1 VHGSNG
7 PHAEEAQ
14 SAVSKHAQGWCSMI
28 TTTDV
33 SGFLTRTRSRH
44 GWHWSDWLSYAYL
57 ALGVLLVVL
66 PIFWM
71 FMSSI
76 KSPRAL
82 TENDPRL
89 LPYEQL
95 QTPAA
100 DGSRQHGVFVW
111 TKPDGSTV
119 DVGFVGPRGLNAR
132 VFEIGKPETVIEVPR
147 NQLTRKDAVSPRWQ
161 NYTEPTIGSTQ
172 SRTFNFLRYFW
183 NSTFV
188 TVIATALTLIV
199 NAMAAFA
206 LSKYKFRGRDFMVIV
221 IISTLLIPP
230 TVILVPLFITVS
242 SLGMLNSLWGVIIPA
257 IATPTGV
264 FLLRQY
270 MLTIPDELLEA
281 ARMDGASEWKIFWR
295 IILPLATPALSVL
308 AILSVMWR
316 WNDFMWPLIVLT
328 QSEVFTLQLG
338 LSTFKGELNDNMHH
352 LLAMTVLT
360 LLPVTLVFVVLQKHI
375 TTGIAN
381 TGLK

>member
-1 VHGSNG
+1 
-7 PHAEEAQ
+7 
-14 SAVSKHAQGWCSMI
+14 MI

-33 SGFLTRTRSRH
+33 TGFLGRTRSRH

-95 QTPAA
+95 QTPSA

-111 TKPDGSTV
+111 TKPDGSQV

-132 VFEIGKPETVIEVPR
+132 VFELGKPAEIIEVPR
-147 NQLTRKDAVSPRWQ
+147 AQLARKDVVSPRWQ

-188 TVIATALTLIV
+188 TVVATVLTLIV

-221 IISTLLIPP
+221 IVSTLLIPP

>member
-1 VHGSNG
+1 MIN
-7 PHAEEAQ
+7 
-14 SAVSKHAQGWCSMI
+14 SADLSA
-28 TTTDV
+28 
-33 SGFLTRTRSRH
+33 FLGRRRGRRSL
-44 GWHWSDWLSYAYL
+44 HWTDWLAYAYL
-57 ALGVLLVVL
+57 LLGVLIVLL

-82 TENDPRL
+82 VENDPRL
-89 LPYEQL
+89 LPYEQV
-95 QTPAA
+95 QVAA
-100 DGSRQHGVFVW
+100 PDGQRQLGVFIW
-111 TKPDGSTV
+111 TKPDGTTA
-119 DVGFVGPRGLNAR
+119 DVAFVGPRGANAR
-132 VFEIGKPETVIEVPR
+132 VFELGKPSEIIEVPR
-147 NQLTRKDAVSPRWQ
+147 TALARKDVISPRFE

-188 TVIATALTLIV
+188 TVVATILTLIV

-206 LSKYKFRGRDFMVIV
+206 LSKYRFRGRDFMVVVIV
-221 IISTLLIPP
+221 STLLIPP

-242 SLGMLNSLWGVIIPA
+242 SLGMLNTLWGVIIPA

-295 IILPLATPALSVL
+295 IMLPLSLPALSVL

-338 LSTFKGELNDNMHH
+338 LSTFKGELNDNMHY

-360 LLPVTLVFVVLQKHI
+360 LLPVTLVFVFLQKHI

>member
-1 VHGSNG
+1 
-7 PHAEEAQ
+7 
-14 SAVSKHAQGWCSMI
+14 
-28 TTTDV
+28 
-33 SGFLTRTRSRH
+33 
-44 GWHWSDWLSYAYL
+44 
-57 ALGVLLVVL
+57 
-66 PIFWM
+66 
-71 FMSSI
+71 
-76 KSPRAL
+76 
-82 TENDPRL
+82 
-89 LPYEQL
+89 
-95 QTPAA
+95 
-100 DGSRQHGVFVW
+100 
-111 TKPDGSTV
+111 
-119 DVGFVGPRGLNAR
+119 
-132 VFEIGKPETVIEVPR
+132 
-147 NQLTRKDAVSPRWQ
+147 VSPRWQ
-161 NYTEPTIGSTQ
+161 NYSEPTIGSTQ

-188 TVIATALTLIV
+188 TVVATVLTLIV

-206 LSKYKFRGRDFMVIV
+206 LSKYRFRGRDVMVIV

>member
-1 VHGSNG
+1 MIS
-7 PHAEEAQ
+7 
-14 SAVSKHAQGWCSMI
+14 SADLSS
-28 TTTDV
+28 
-33 SGFLTRTRSRH
+33 FLGRRR
-44 GWHWSDWLSYAYL
+44 GRGALHWSDWLAYGYL
-57 ALGVLLVVL
+57 LLGLLIVLM
-66 PIFWM
+66 PILWM
-71 FMSSI
+71 FLSSI

-82 TENDPRL
+82 VENDPRL
-89 LPYEQL
+89 LPYEQV
-95 QTPAA
+95 TVPAP
-100 DGSRQHGVFVW
+100 DGSRQLGVFVW
-111 TKPDGSTV
+111 MKPDGSRT
-119 DVGFVGPRGLNAR
+119 DVAFVGPRGANAR
-132 VFEIGKPETVIEVPR
+132 VFELATPGEIIEVPR
-147 NQLTRKDAVSPRWQ
+147 SHITRKDVVSPRWE
-161 NYTEPTIGSTQ
+161 NYTEPTLGSTQ

-188 TVIATALTLIV
+188 TIVATLLTLVV

-206 LSKYKFRGRDFMVIV
+206 LSKYRFRGRDLMVIV
-221 IISTLLIPP
+221 IVSTLLIPP
-230 TVILVPLFITVS
+230 TVILVPLFMTVS

-270 MLTIPDELLEA
+270 MLTIPDELIEA

-295 IILPLATPALSVL
+295 IMLPLSLPALSVL

-338 LSTFKGELNDNMHH
+338 LSTFKGELNDNMHY

-360 LLPVTLVFVVLQKHI
+360 LMPVTLVFVFLQKHI

>member
-1 VHGSNG
+1 
-7 PHAEEAQ
+7 
-14 SAVSKHAQGWCSMI
+14 MI

-33 SGFLTRTRSRH
+33 STFLTRRRSPH
-44 GWHWSDWLSYAYL
+44 GLHWTDWLSYTYL
-57 ALGVLLVVL
+57 AVGVLLVIL

-82 TENDPRL
+82 VENDPRL

-95 QTPAA
+95 TIPAA
-100 DGSRQHGVFVW
+100 DGSRQLGVFIW
-111 TKPDGSTV
+111 TKPDGSKAEV
-119 DVGFVGPRGLNAR
+119 AFVGPRGANAR
-132 VFEIGKPETVIEVPR
+132 VYELSNPAETIEVPR
-147 NQLTRKDAVSPRWQ
+147 TALARRDIIQPRFE
-161 NYTEPTIGSTQ
+161 NYTDPTIGSTQ

-188 TVIATALTLIV
+188 TVVATLLTLVV

-206 LSKYKFRGRDFMVIV
+206 LSKYKFRGRDAMVI
-221 IISTLLIPP
+221 IIVSTLLIPP
-230 TVILVPLFITVS
+230 TVILVPLFMTVS
-242 SLGMLNSLWGVIIPA
+242 KLGMLNSLWGVIIPA

-295 IILPLATPALSVL
+295 IMLPLSLPALSVL

-338 LSTFKGELNDNMHH
+338 LSTFKGELNDNMHY

-360 LLPVTLVFVVLQKHI
+360 LLPVTLVFVFLQKHI

>member
-1 VHGSNG
+1 
-7 PHAEEAQ
+7 
-14 SAVSKHAQGWCSMI
+14 MI

-33 SGFLTRTRSRH
+33 SGFLGRTRSRH

-95 QTPAA
+95 TTPSA

-111 TKPDGSTV
+111 TRPDGTQV
-119 DVGFVGPRGLNAR
+119 DVGFVGPRGINAR
-132 VFEIGKPETVIEVPR
+132 VFALGAPNAVIEVPR
-147 NQLTRKDAVSPRWQ
+147 NQLARKDAVSPRWR
-161 NYTEPTIGSTQ
+161 NYSEPTIGSTQ

-188 TVIATALTLIV
+188 TVVATVLTLIV

-206 LSKYKFRGRDFMVIV
+206 LSKYRFRGRDVMVVV

>member
-1 VHGSNG
+1 
-7 PHAEEAQ
+7 
-14 SAVSKHAQGWCSMI
+14 MI
-28 TTTDV
+28 TSTDV
-33 SGFLTRTRSRH
+33 SGFMTRKHNRH
-44 GWHWSDWLSYAYL
+44 GTHWTDWLSYAYL
-57 ALGVLLVVL
+57 AIGVMLVLL

-82 TENDPRL
+82 VENDPRL
-89 LPYEQL
+89 LPYEQVT
-95 QTPAA
+95 TPAA
-100 DGSRQHGVFVW
+100 GGQRQLNVFTV
-111 TKPDGSTV
+111 TKPDGTTAEV
-119 DVGFVGPRGLNAR
+119 AFVAPRGVNAL
-132 VFEIGKPETVIEVPR
+132 VYDLAKPAETFEVSRLSLK
-147 NQLTRKDAVSPRWQ
+147 RKDVISPRWE
-161 NYTEPTIGSTQ
+161 NYTDPTIGSTQ

-188 TVIATALTLIV
+188 TVVATLMTLVV

-206 LSKYKFRGRDFMVIV
+206 LSKYKFKGRDAMVLIIV
-221 IISTLLIPP
+221 ATLLIPP
-230 TVILVPLFITVS
+230 TVILVPLFMTVS

-257 IATPTGV
+257 VATPTGV

-295 IILPLATPALSVL
+295 IMLPLSMPALSVL

-338 LSTFKGELNDNMHH
+338 LSTFKGELNDNMHY

-360 LLPVTLVFVVLQKHI
+360 LMPVTLVFVVLQKHI

>member
-1 VHGSNG
+1 
-7 PHAEEAQ
+7 
-14 SAVSKHAQGWCSMI
+14 MI
-28 TTTDV
+28 MASDV
-33 SGFLTRTRSRH
+33 SAFFSRTRGR
-44 GWHWSDWLSYAYL
+44 GALHWSDWLSYAYL
-57 ALGVLLVVL
+57 ILGVLIILL
-66 PIFWM
+66 PVFWM

-82 TENDPRL
+82 VENDPRL
-89 LPYEQL
+89 LPYEQVTT
-95 QTPAA
+95 QSPAGRTHSVFMA
-100 DGSRQHGVFVW
+100 TRDDGSQV
-111 TKPDGSTV
+111 
-119 DVGFVGPRGLNAR
+119 
-132 VFEIGKPETVIEVPR
+132 EV
-147 NQLTRKDAVSPRWQ
+147 AFVSPRGRNAVVYELGKPDVTFEIPRERLQRKDVIAPRWS
-161 NYTEPTIGSTQ
+161 NYTEPTLGSAQ

-188 TVIATALTLIV
+188 TVVATLITLVV

-206 LSKYKFRGRDFMVIV
+206 LSKYKFKGRDAMVLV
-221 IISTLLIPP
+221 IIATLLIPP

-242 SLGMLNSLWGVIIPA
+242 KLGMLNSLWGVIIPA
-257 IATPTGV
+257 VATPTGV

-295 IILPLATPALSVL
+295 IMLPLSLPALSVL

-338 LSTFKGELNDNMHH
+338 LSTFKGELNDNMHY

-360 LLPVTLVFVVLQKHI
+360 LLPVTLVFVFLQKHI

>member
-1 VHGSNG
+1 
-7 PHAEEAQ
+7 
-14 SAVSKHAQGWCSMI
+14 MI
-28 TTTDV
+28 TAADV
-33 SGFLTRTRSRH
+33 SSFLTRRRSPH
-44 GWHWSDWLSYAYL
+44 GLHWTDWLSYAYL
-57 ALGVLLVVL
+57 AVGVLLVIL

-82 TENDPRL
+82 VENDPRL

-95 QTPAA
+95 TIPAA
-100 DGSRQHGVFVW
+100 DGSRQLGVFIW
-111 TKPDGSTV
+111 TKPDGSTA
-119 DVGFVGPRGLNAR
+119 DVAFIGPRGANAR
-132 VFEIGKPETVIEVPR
+132 VYELSNPSEIIEVSRTALARRDIIQPR
-147 NQLTRKDAVSPRWQ
+147 FE
-161 NYTEPTIGSTQ
+161 NYTDPTIGSTQ

-188 TVIATALTLIV
+188 TVVATLLTLVV

-206 LSKYKFRGRDFMVIV
+206 LSKYKFRGRDAMVIV
-221 IISTLLIPP
+221 IVSTLLIPP
-230 TVILVPLFITVS
+230 TVILVPLFMTVS
-242 SLGMLNSLWGVIIPA
+242 KLGMLNSLWGVIIPA

-295 IILPLATPALSVL
+295 IMLPLSLPALSVL

-338 LSTFKGELNDNMHH
+338 LSTFKGELNDNMHY

-360 LLPVTLVFVVLQKHI
+360 LLPVTLVFVCLQKHI

>member
-1 VHGSNG
+1 
-7 PHAEEAQ
+7 
-14 SAVSKHAQGWCSMI
+14 MI
-28 TTTDV
+28 ATADV
-33 SGFLTRTRSRH
+33 SAFLARTRGRSRL
-44 GWHWSDWLSYAYL
+44 HWSDWLAYGYL
-57 ALGVLLVVL
+57 ALGVLIVAL
-66 PIFWM
+66 PILWM
-71 FMSSI
+71 FVSSI

-82 TENDPRL
+82 VENDPRL

-95 QTPAA
+95 TTLSP
-100 DGSRQHGVFVW
+100 DGQRQLGVFIW
-111 TKPDGSTV
+111 TKPDGSKV
-119 DVGFVGPRGLNAR
+119 DVAFVGPRGANAR
-132 VFEIGKPETVIEVPR
+132 VYELSRPDEVIEAPR
-147 NQLTRKDAVSPRWQ
+147 TALVRKDIVQPRWE
-161 NYTEPTIGSTQ
+161 NYTDPTIGSTQ

-188 TVIATALTLIV
+188 TVVATLLTLVV

-206 LSKYKFRGRDFMVIV
+206 LSKYKFKGRDAMVIV
-221 IISTLLIPP
+221 IISTLLVPP

-281 ARMDGASEWKIFWR
+281 ARMDAASEWKIFWR
-295 IILPLATPALSVL
+295 IMLPLSMPALSVL

-338 LSTFKGELNDNMHH
+338 LSTFKGELNDNMHY

-360 LLPVTLVFVVLQKHI
+360 LLPVTLVFVFLQRHI

>member
-1 VHGSNG
+1 
-7 PHAEEAQ
+7 
-14 SAVSKHAQGWCSMI
+14 MI
-28 TTTDV
+28 NFTDV
-33 SGFLTRTRSRH
+33 ASFLTRQRARR
-44 GWHWSDWLSYAYL
+44 GVDWTDVLSYAYL
-57 ALGVLLVVL
+57 ALGVLLVAL

-82 TENDPRL
+82 VENDPRL

-95 QTPAA
+95 TTSSA
-100 DGSRQHGVFVW
+100 DGSRSHGVLIW
-111 TKPDGSTV
+111 TKPDGSRV
-119 DVGFVGPRGLNAR
+119 DVGFIGPRGVNAR
-132 VFEIGKPETVIEVPR
+132 VFEIGKPAEIIEVPR
-147 NQLTRKDAVSPRWQ
+147 SQIVRKEVVQPRWE
-161 NYTEPTIGSTQ
+161 NYSEPTIGSTQ
-172 SRTFNFLRYFW
+172 SRNFNFPRYFW
-183 NSTFV
+183 NSAFV
-188 TVIATALTLIV
+188 TVVATLLTLVV

-206 LSKYKFRGRDFMVIV
+206 LSKYRFRGRDAMVIV
-221 IISTLLIPP
+221 IVSTLLIPP

-295 IILPLATPALSVL
+295 IMLPLSLPALSVL

>member
-1 VHGSNG
+1 
-7 PHAEEAQ
+7 
-14 SAVSKHAQGWCSMI
+14 MI
-28 TTTDV
+28 TGAEIGT
-33 SGFLTRTRSRH
+33 FLSRRR
-44 GWHWSDWLSYAYL
+44 GIGRLHWSDWLTYGYL
-57 ALGVLLVVL
+57 LMGVLIVLL
-66 PIFWM
+66 PILWM
-71 FMSSI
+71 ILSSL
-76 KSPRAL
+76 KSPAAL
-82 TENDPRL
+82 VENDPRA
-89 LPYEQL
+89 LPYEQI
-95 QTPAA
+95 TIPAA
-100 DGSRQHGVFVW
+100 DGKSHTVFLWTRSDGVA
-111 TKPDGSTV
+111 V
-119 DVGFVGPRGLNAR
+119 DVALVGVRGLNAR
-132 VFEIGKPETVIEVPR
+132 VFEPGRPDTVFEVPR
-147 NQLTRKDAVSPRWQ
+147 ASLQRKETVAPRWD

-183 NSTFV
+183 NSSFV
-188 TVIATALTLIV
+188 TVVATLLTLIV
-199 NAMAAFA
+199 NAMAGFA
-206 LSKYKFRGRDFMVIV
+206 LSKYRFAGRDAMALV
-221 IISTLLIPP
+221 IIATLLVPP

-242 SLGMLNSLWGVIIPA
+242 KLGLLNSLWGVIIPA
-257 IATPTGV
+257 VATPTGV

-281 ARMDGASEWKIFWR
+281 ARMDAASEWKIFWR
-295 IILPLATPALSVL
+295 IILPLSLPALSVL

>member
-1 VHGSNG
+1 
-7 PHAEEAQ
+7 
-14 SAVSKHAQGWCSMI
+14 MI
-28 TTTDV
+28 NFADLPA
-33 SGFLTRTRSRH
+33 FLGRRR
-44 GWHWSDWLSYAYL
+44 GRGALHWSDWLAYL
-57 ALGVLLVVL
+57 YLLLGLLIVLL
-66 PIFWM
+66 PIVWM
-71 FMSSI
+71 FLSSI

-82 TENDPRL
+82 VENDPRL
-89 LPYEQL
+89 LPYEQVVV
-95 QTPAA
+95 PAP
-100 DGSRQHGVFVW
+100 DGSRQLGVFVW
-111 TKPDGSTV
+111 TKPDGSRA
-119 DVGFVGPRGLNAR
+119 DVAFVGPRGANAR
-132 VFEIGKPETVIEVPR
+132 VFELARPGEIIEVPR
-147 NQLTRKDAVSPRWQ
+147 GQLARKDVVSPRWE
-161 NYTEPTIGSTQ
+161 NYTEPTLGSTQ

-188 TVIATALTLIV
+188 TIVATVLTLVV

-206 LSKYKFRGRDFMVIV
+206 LSKYRFRGRDFMVIV
-221 IISTLLIPP
+221 IVSTLLIPP
-230 TVILVPLFITVS
+230 TVILVPLFMTVS

-270 MLTIPDELLEA
+270 MLTIPDELIEA

-295 IILPLATPALSVL
+295 IMLPLSLPALSVL

-338 LSTFKGELNDNMHH
+338 LSTFKGELNDNMHY

-360 LLPVTLVFVVLQKHI
+360 LMPVTLVFVFLQKHI

>member
-1 VHGSNG
+1 MISGADIGS
-7 PHAEEAQ
+7 
-14 SAVSKHAQGWCSMI
+14 
-28 TTTDV
+28 
-33 SGFLTRTRSRH
+33 FLTRRRGRS
-44 GWHWSDWLSYAYL
+44 GLHWSDWLAYGYL
-57 ALGVLLVVL
+57 VIGVLIVL
-66 PIFWM
+66 LPVLWM
-71 FMSSI
+71 FLSSI

-82 TENDPRL
+82 VENDPRL
-89 LPYEQL
+89 LPYEQV
-95 QTPAA
+95 TVKAP
-100 DGSRQHGVFVW
+100 DGGRTHGVFVL
-111 TKPDGSTV
+111 TREDGSRV
-119 DVGFVGPRGLNAR
+119 DVAFVAPRGRNAVVYDLAR
-132 VFEIGKPETVIEVPR
+132 PGETFEVPR
-147 NQLTRKDAVSPRWQ
+147 DRLTRKDVVAPRFE
-161 NYTEPTIGSTQ
+161 NYSEPLVGSAQ

-188 TVIATALTLIV
+188 TVIATVLTLVV

-206 LSKYKFRGRDFMVIV
+206 LSKYKFRGRDFMVLV
-221 IISTLLIPP
+221 IIATLLIPP
-230 TVILVPLFITVS
+230 TVILVPLFMTVS
-242 SLGMLNSLWGVIIPA
+242 GLGMLNSLWGVIIPA

-281 ARMDGASEWKIFWR
+281 ARMDAASEWKIFWR
-295 IILPLATPALSVL
+295 IMLPLSLPALSVL

-328 QSEVFTLQLG
+328 KSEVFTLQLG
-338 LSTFKGELNDNMHH
+338 LSTFKGELNDNTHY

-360 LLPVTLVFVVLQKHI
+360 LLPVTLVFVALQKHI

>member
-1 VHGSNG
+1 
-7 PHAEEAQ
+7 
-14 SAVSKHAQGWCSMI
+14 MI
-28 TTTDV
+28 TSTDV
-33 SGFLTRTRSRH
+33 SGFITRKRGRQ
-44 GWHWSDWLSYAYL
+44 GLHWTDWLSYAYL
-57 ALGVLLVVL
+57 LLGVMLVLL

-82 TENDPRL
+82 VENDPRL
-89 LPYEQL
+89 LPYEQV
-95 QTPAA
+95 TTREA
-100 DGSRQHGVFVW
+100 GGERQLSVFVL
-111 TKPDGSTV
+111 TKPDGSKA
-119 DVGFVGPRGLNAR
+119 DVAFVGPRGANAR
-132 VFEIGKPETVIEVPR
+132 VYELSNPAEITEVPR
-147 NQLTRKDAVSPRWQ
+147 TSLARKDIVSPRWE
-161 NYTEPTIGSTQ
+161 NYTDPTIGSTQ

-188 TVIATALTLIV
+188 TVVATLLTLVV

-206 LSKYKFRGRDFMVIV
+206 LSKYKFKGRDAMVLIIV
-221 IISTLLIPP
+221 ATLLIPP
-230 TVILVPLFITVS
+230 TVILVPLFMTVS

-257 IATPTGV
+257 VATPTGV

-295 IILPLATPALSVL
+295 IMLPLSMPALSVL

-338 LSTFKGELNDNMHH
+338 LSTFKGELNDNMHY

-360 LLPVTLVFVVLQKHI
+360 LLPVTLVFVFLQKHI

>member
-1 VHGSNG
+1 MINSTDLSSFLGRRRGRSG
-7 PHAEEAQ
+7 P
-14 SAVSKHAQGWCSMI
+14 
-28 TTTDV
+28 
-33 SGFLTRTRSRH
+33 
-44 GWHWSDWLSYAYL
+44 HWSDWLAYAYL
-57 ALGVLLVVL
+57 AVGVLVVAMPLV
-66 PIFWM
+66 WM
-71 FMSSI
+71 FVSSV

-82 TENDPRL
+82 VENDPRL
-89 LPYEQL
+89 LPYEQVTVPEPGGERAL
-95 QTPAA
+95 
-100 DGSRQHGVFVW
+100 GVFVW
-111 TKPDGSTV
+111 TKPDGSKA
-119 DVGFVGPRGLNAR
+119 DVAFVGPRGANAR
-132 VFEIGKPETVIEVPR
+132 VFELAKPSEIIEVPR
-147 NQLTRKDAVSPRWQ
+147 GALARKEIVQPRWR
-161 NYTEPTIGSTQ
+161 NYSEPTVGSAQ

-188 TVIATALTLIV
+188 TVVATLLTLVV

-206 LSKYKFRGRDFMVIV
+206 LSKYRFRGRDAMVVVIV
-221 IISTLLIPP
+221 STLLIPP

-242 SLGMLNSLWGVIIPA
+242 TLGMLNTLWGVIIPA
-257 IATPTGV
+257 VATPTGV

-295 IILPLATPALSVL
+295 IMLPLALPALSVL

>member
-1 VHGSNG
+1 
-7 PHAEEAQ
+7 
-14 SAVSKHAQGWCSMI
+14 MI
-28 TTTDV
+28 TTTEV
-33 SGFLTRTRSRH
+33 TGFLSRKR
-44 GWHWSDWLSYAYL
+44 GRNGLHWTDWLSYAYL
-57 ALGVLLVVL
+57 GLGVLLVIL

-82 TENDPRL
+82 VENDPRL

-95 QTPAA
+95 TTPMAN
-100 DGSRQHGVFVW
+100 SERRLGVFVL
-111 TKPDGSTV
+111 TKPDGSKA
-119 DVGFVGPRGLNAR
+119 DVAFVGPRGANAN
-132 VFEIGKPETVIEVPR
+132 VYELTNPSVIMEVPR
-147 NQLTRKDAVSPRWQ
+147 TALARKDIIQPRWE
-161 NYTEPTIGSTQ
+161 NYTDPTIGSTQ

-188 TVIATALTLIV
+188 TVVATLLTLVV

-206 LSKYKFRGRDFMVIV
+206 LSKYKFRGRDAMVLVIV
-221 IISTLLIPP
+221 STLLIPP

-295 IILPLATPALSVL
+295 IMLPLSLPALSVL

-338 LSTFKGELNDNMHH
+338 LSTFKGELNDNMHY

>member
-1 VHGSNG
+1 
-7 PHAEEAQ
+7 
-14 SAVSKHAQGWCSMI
+14 MI

-33 SGFLTRTRSRH
+33 TGFMTRRR
-44 GWHWSDWLSYAYL
+44 GRRGLHWSDWFSYAYL
-57 ALGVLLVVL
+57 ALGVLLVIL

-82 TENDPRL
+82 VENDPRL

-95 QTPAA
+95 QTPSA

-111 TKPDGSTV
+111 TKPDGTKV

-132 VFEIGKPETVIEVPR
+132 VFEIGKAGEIIEVPR
-147 NQLTRKDAVSPRWQ
+147 NQLARKDAVSPRWE
-161 NYTEPTIGSTQ
+161 NYTEPTVGSTQ

-188 TVIATALTLIV
+188 TVVATVLTLIV

-206 LSKYKFRGRDFMVIV
+206 LSKYKFRGRDFMVVV

-270 MLTIPDELLEA
+270 MLTIPDELMEA

>member
-1 VHGSNG
+1 
-7 PHAEEAQ
+7 
-14 SAVSKHAQGWCSMI
+14 MI
-28 TTTDV
+28 AAHDV
-33 SGFLTRTRSRH
+33 SQFLKRQRGRGSV
-44 GWHWSDWLSYAYL
+44 HWTDWLAYLYL
-57 ALGVLLVVL
+57 ALGVMIVLL
-66 PIFWM
+66 PIAWM

-82 TENDPRL
+82 VENDPRL
-89 LPYEQL
+89 LPYEQIT
-95 QTPAA
+95 TPSPDGRRLNVFVATRE
-100 DGSRQHGVFVW
+100 DGSKTDVAFVS
-111 TKPDGSTV
+111 TRGRNAVVYDLAKPGET
-119 DVGFVGPRGLNAR
+119 
-132 VFEIGKPETVIEVPR
+132 FEIPR
-147 NQLTRKDAVSPRWQ
+147 ERLQRKDIVAPRWE
-161 NYTEPTIGSTQ
+161 NYTEPTLGSAQ

-188 TVIATALTLIV
+188 TVVATLITLVV

-206 LSKYKFRGRDFMVIV
+206 LSKYRFKGRDAMVLVIV
-221 IISTLLIPP
+221 ATLLIPP
-230 TVILVPLFITVS
+230 TVILVPLFMTVS
-242 SLGMLNSLWGVIIPA
+242 ALGMLNSLWGVIIPA
-257 IATPTGV
+257 VATPTGV

-295 IILPLATPALSVL
+295 IMLPLSLPALSVL

-338 LSTFKGELNDNMHH
+338 LSTFKGELNDNMHY

-360 LLPVTLVFVVLQKHI
+360 LLPVTLVFVFLQKHI

>member
-1 VHGSNG
+1 MIN
-7 PHAEEAQ
+7 
-14 SAVSKHAQGWCSMI
+14 SA
-28 TTTDV
+28 DV
-33 SGFLTRTRSRH
+33 SAFLTRRRGVKRLDWT
-44 GWHWSDWLSYAYL
+44 DWLAYGYL
-57 ALGVLLVVL
+57 TLGMLIVVV
-66 PIFWM
+66 PILWM
-71 FMSSI
+71 FVSSL

-82 TENDPRL
+82 VENDPRI
-89 LPYEQL
+89 LPYEQIV
-95 QTPAA
+95 TKSAEGRDVTVFVHTRA
-100 DGSRQHGVFVW
+100 DGS
-111 TKPDGSTV
+111 TA
-119 DVGFVGPRGLNAR
+119 DVAFVGPRGINAR
-132 VFEIGKPETVIEVPR
+132 VFELGKPETVFEVPR
-147 NQLTRKDAVSPRWQ
+147 TSLQRKEAVKPRFE

-188 TVIATALTLIV
+188 TVVATLLTLVV

-206 LSKYKFRGRDFMVIV
+206 LSKYKFRGRDTFAL
-221 IISTLLIPP
+221 IIIATLMIPP
-230 TVILVPLFITVS
+230 TVILVPLFMTVS
-242 SLGMLNSLWGVIIPA
+242 KLGMLNSLWGVIIPA
-257 IATPTGV
+257 VATPTGV

-270 MLTIPDELLEA
+270 MLTIPDELIEA
-281 ARMDGASEWKIFWR
+281 ARMDAASEWKIFWR
-295 IILPLATPALSVL
+295 IMLPLSLPALSVL

-338 LSTFKGELNDNMHH
+338 LSTFKGELNDNMHY

-360 LLPVTLVFVVLQKHI
+360 LLPVTLVFVFLQKHI